1 MPAIRKFLKEIIEPW
16 LDGTFN
22 KNSFLYD
29 GEGGGVVTKQKS
41 KDSGADFGFGVYND
55 HHYNLGYFLYGIAV
69 LAKIDPAWGRKYKP
83 QAYSLVADFMNLGR
97 RSNSNYTRLRC
108 FDLYKLHS
116 WAGGLTE
123 FADGRNQESTSEAV
137 NAYYSAA
144 LMGLAYGD
152 TQLIA
157 TGSTL
162 AALEIHAAQMLGI
175 HVLPLSPITEALFSD
190 VGYVKE
196 LVEWTLPN
204 LNRKGVGEGWKGF
217 IYAMEGTYDKE
228 SALQKVRSLK
238 VFDDGN
244 SMNNLLWWIHS
255 RGDVEEEFGP
265 GKQCWFGHYCH

>member
-1 MPAIRKFLKEIIEPW
+1 M
-16 LDGTFN
+16 
-22 KNSFLYD
+22 
-29 GEGGGVVTKQKS
+29 
-41 KDSGADFGFGVYND
+41 GVYND

-83 QAYSLVADFMNLGR
+83 EAYSLVADFMNLGR

-162 AALEIHAAQMLGI
+162 AALEIHAAQMWWHVREGHKLYEEDFTKENKVVSVLWANKRDSGLWFAPAQWRECRLGI

-244 SMNNLLWWIHS
+244 SMTNLLWWIHT
-255 RGDVEEEFGP
+255 RGDVEEELVH